1 MGTVNPGGTCND
13 RSLRQLIDVASDLNL
28 LQKITEGTRKTR
40 NGGHNI
46 LELIFT
52 NNHDLIS
59 NIYIQPSKITDH
71 KYIICETSHK
81 LSINDTQHISE
92 NDTNLSSY
100 NYETANWKNIKA
112 SLKERNWS
120 EILTNHISSEEK
132 FRVFLEIVNKII
144 EENCTMFR

>member
-1 MGTVNPGGTCND
+1 MGTVIPGNTCND

-28 LQKITEGTRKTR
+28 LQKVTEGTRKTR
-40 NGGHNI
+40 KGGHNI

-71 KYIICETSHK
+71 EYIICETSYK
-81 LSINDTQHISE
+81 LTINDTQHISE

-120 EILTNHISSEEK
+120 EILTNHSSSEEK
-132 FRVFLEIVNKII
+132 YRVFFRDSVVNIVSIYPG
-144 EENCTMFR
+144 